1 VVGKILENKS
11 ETFGFDAQTEEYVDM
26 VEKGIIDPGQ
36 GGAHRAAGRFLRRRP
51 AGDAP
56 KPWSPNCRRSRR
68 RRCHGGGGGMG
79 GMGGMGFLSPACEI
93 KSKAASGRPSF
104 WPMVEFAITTTI
116 LILCEEFTMRRSAL
130 PVALTA
136 SPNSLSPNETAQTP
150 ARPTKSA
157 ISPDRRL
164 MDGNADVDPERDR
177 QGKTVTSAVLDVCY
191 PVEKGSDRKDRF
203 VANLSVS
210 GATLTGSTQSLA
222 DKLPVTVKLA
232 RKASGDSFE
241 FRGQITIGQAVTEV
255 TSTDNSDL
263 SEKEFLENQTT
274 DDGITPGTEG
284 FHRSVAGIDRRAGE
298 AGGGAGFPQKPEG
311 RGHRGQPEQPV
322 GFLRRHARPGQ
333 QTISLTVDPALASAL
348 IAKAKSSP
356 GIVSAGWTS
365 GSVEMDRSI
374 RFAAGD
380 WRNGDRINKDKIA
393 TTVAGVLSKTL
404 IATAAGAAWNA
415 NTGKLKLTFKRPSQ
429 TYPALGLTDSIEV
442 TALVSPDKPGATD
455 RLILWISSPVTTTT
469 DENAGPK
476 LNLSE
481 GSSGDEEGGEPEDDN
496 GSVEALAREFKGQR
510 WDADK
515 SVWK

>member
-1 VVGKILENKS
+1 MRALWILL
-11 ETFGFDAQTEEYVDM
+11 FGLVTASDLAFAQM
-26 VEKGIIDPGQ
+26 KLP
-36 GGAHRAAGRFLRRRP
+36 
-51 AGDAP
+51 
-56 KPWSPNCRRSRR
+56 
-68 RRCHGGGGGMG
+68 
-79 GMGGMGFLSPACEI
+79 
-93 KSKAASGRPSF
+93 SKATPGASEVRYF
-104 WPMVEFAITTTI
+104 TAI
-116 LILCEEFTMRRSAL
+116 
-130 PVALTA
+130 
-136 SPNSLSPNETAQTP
+136 
-150 ARPTKSA
+150 
-157 ISPDRRL
+157 DGL
-164 MDGNADVDPERDR
+164 MGGNADVILKETR

-191 PVEKGSDRKDRF
+191 PAEKGSERKDRF
-203 VANLSVS
+203 VANLTVS
-210 GATLTGSTQSLA
+210 GQNLTGSTQSIN

-232 RKASGDSFE
+232 RKAAGDSFE
-241 FRGQITIGQAVTEV
+241 FRGQITVGQKVTEV
-255 TSTDNSDL
+255 ASTDNSDL
-263 SEKEFLENQTT
+263 SEKEFLDNQTSE
-274 DDGITPGTEG
+274 DGITPQPKDFTEVSPESIG
-284 FHRSVAGIDRRAGE
+284 VKVKLDAALDFLKGLKGEAVEVGLSSLTVSCDALRAGE
-298 AGGGAGFPQKPEG
+298 
-311 RGHRGQPEQPV
+311 
-322 GFLRRHARPGQ
+322 
-333 QTISLTVDPALASAL
+333 QTINLTVDPERASAL

-365 GSVEMDRSI
+365 GSVEMDRTI